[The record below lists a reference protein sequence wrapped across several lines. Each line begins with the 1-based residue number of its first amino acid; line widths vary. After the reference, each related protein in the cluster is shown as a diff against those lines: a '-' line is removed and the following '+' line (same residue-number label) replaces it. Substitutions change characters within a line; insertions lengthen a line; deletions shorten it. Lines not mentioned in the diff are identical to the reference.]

1 MARDATQLS
10 PGVRLTSGGARF
22 TVRAPDAE
30 AVHVCL
36 FDPDD
41 RETTRHRL
49 EPRGDGLFSSEVTG
63 VRAGHR
69 YGLRADGPWDPDN
82 GHRFDGSKLLVDPFA
97 VRLDRPFHYD
107 PRLGEKDVNTAAI
120 VPKAIVEASLKD
132 SEDSPLT
139 PKPGGVIYEIPVR
152 AFTMLHPEIPDEKRG
167 TLAALRHP
175 AIIEHLKSLHIAAI
189 ELMPIAA
196 WIDERHLPPLGLTNA
211 WGYNPVTML
220 ALDPRIAPGGIAEL
234 RALTDEMH
242 RHGIGVLVD
251 VVYNHT
257 GESDL
262 EGPTVSLR
270 GLGNKTFYAHDPE
283 HPGRLINDTGCGNT
297 LACNRPEVRE
307 LVIAAMRHLALQGGV
322 DGFRFDLAPILG
334 RDGDGFSRDAET
346 LATMHADPV
355 LKDRLLVA
363 EPWDIGPGGYQLGN
377 FPDHWLEWNDRAR
390 DDIRTFW
397 RGDAGKTGDL
407 ATRLAGSSDIFG
419 HDGATTTRTVNFVAA
434 HDGFPL
440 GDLVTYAE
448 KHNEANGEDNR
459 DGHNENYSWN
469 CGVEGETDDRAIRA
483 AREADATALIATL
496 FASRGTL
503 LLTAGDEFGH
513 TQQGN
518 NNAYA
523 QDNEMTWRDWAKLD
537 HDRLAHARIW
547 ASLRAE
553 IALLGRTEFLVPAD
567 GSDNPDQVEWHA
579 PDGRALEGDAWND
592 PALSGL
598 VMVLGAP
605 GRRIAIAFNRSR
617 EESQLVLPDGAGW
630 AKLVGDGDEGGLP
643 PRSVSC
649 FQEKPWNQRV

>member
-1 MARDATQLS
+1 MADSSTPSS

-22 TVRAPDAE
+22 TVRAPGAE
-30 AVHVCL
+30 TVQVCL

-49 EPRGDGLFSSEVTG
+49 APQVDGLFSSEIAG

-69 YGLRADGPWDPDN
+69 YGLRAEGPWDPDN
-82 GHRFDGSKLLVDPFA
+82 GHRFDGSKLLIDPYA

-120 VPKAIVEASLKD
+120 VPKSMIETPL
-132 SEDSPLT
+132 EDLADKPLT
-139 PKPGGVIYEIPVR
+139 PAPGGLIYEIPVR
-152 AFTMLHPEIPDEKRG
+152 AFTMLHPDIPEEKRG

-175 AIIEHLKSLHIAAI
+175 AIIKHLKSLHVAAI

-234 RALTDEMH
+234 RALTNEMH

-262 EGPTVSLR
+262 EGPTLSLR
-270 GLGNKTFYAHDPE
+270 GLGNKSFYAHDPD
-283 HPGRLINDTGCGNT
+283 HPGQLINDTGCGNT
-297 LACNRPEVRE
+297 LACDRPEVRE

-334 RDGDGFSRDAET
+334 RDGTGFSPDAEM
-346 LATMHADPV
+346 LAAMRADPA
-355 LKDRLLVA
+355 LADRLLVA

-407 ATRLAGSSDIFG
+407 ATRLAGSSDIFA
-419 HDGATTTRTVNFVAA
+419 HDGAPKTRTVNFVAA

-440 GDLVTYAE
+440 GDLVNFAE
-448 KHNEANGEDNR
+448 KHNEANGEENR

-469 CGVEGETDDRAIRA
+469 CGVEGATDDPQIRA
-483 AREADATALIATL
+483 AREADATALIASL

-513 TQQGN
+513 SQHGN

-523 QDNEMTWRDWAKLD
+523 QDNETTWRDWANLD
-537 HDRLAHARIW
+537 QDRLAHARAW
-547 ASLRAE
+547 ATLRAE
-553 IALLGRTEFLVPAD
+553 TSLLNRTEFLVPAD
-567 GSDNPDQVEWHA
+567 GSDNPDQVEWLA
-579 PDGRALEGDAWND
+579 PDGRALEGDAWNHPD
-592 PALSGL
+592 LSGL

-605 GRRIAIAFNRSR
+605 GGRIAIAFNRSY
-617 EESQLVLPDGAGW
+617 EAVSLVLPDAGEW
-630 AKLVGDGDEGGLP
+630 QRRIGEGELGVLS

-649 FQEKPWNQRV
+649 FTEKPWN

>member
-1 MARDATQLS
+1 MARVATKRT
-10 PGVRLTSGGARF
+10 PGTRLTADGALF
-22 TVRAPDAE
+22 AVRAPHAE

-49 EPRGDGLFSSEVTG
+49 NKREGDLFSGEVAG
-63 VRAGHR
+63 IKAGHR
-69 YGLRADGPWDPDN
+69 YGLRAEGPWDPDN
-82 GHRFDGSKLLVDPFA
+82 GHRFDPSKLLVDPYA

-107 PRLGEKDVNTAAI
+107 PRLGEKDVDTASI
-120 VPKAIVEASLKD
+120 VPKAIVEAPQK
-132 SEDSPLT
+132 PYRGK
-139 PKPGGVIYEIPVR
+139 PHPPRPGGVIYEVPVR
-152 AFTMLHPEIPDEKRG
+152 AFTMLHPDIPAEKRG
-167 TLAALRHP
+167 TLAALTHP
-175 AIIEHLKSLHIAAI
+175 AIIDHLRSLHVSAI

-234 RALTDEMH
+234 RALTTEMH
-242 RHGIGVLVD
+242 KHGIGVLVD

-262 EGPTVSLR
+262 DGPTLSLR
-270 GLGNKTFYAHDPE
+270 GLGNKTFYAHDPD

-297 LACNRPEVRE
+297 LACHRPEARE

-322 DGFRFDLAPILG
+322 DGFRFDLAPVLG
-334 RDGDGFSRDAET
+334 RDGSGFSADAEM
-346 LATMHADPV
+346 LAAMHDDAV

-377 FPDHWLEWNDRAR
+377 FPEPWLEWNDRAR

-397 RGDAGKTGDL
+397 RGDPGKTGDL
-407 ATRLAGSSDIFG
+407 ATRLSGSSDIFG
-419 HDGATTTRTVNFVAA
+419 HGGATATRSVNFIAA

-440 GDLVTYAE
+440 GDLVRYAE

-469 CGVEGETDDRAIRA
+469 CGVEGETDDPDILA

-513 TQQGN
+513 TQHGN

-523 QDNEMTWRDWAKLD
+523 QDNEMTWRDWSALD
-537 HDRLAHARIW
+537 PERLEHARTW
-547 ASLRAE
+547 ADIRARSE
-553 IALLGRTEFLVPAD
+553 LLNRTGFLVAAD
-567 GSDNPDQVEWHA
+567 GSDNPDQVAWLS
-579 PDGRALEGDAWND
+579 PDGNTLEGDAWND
-592 PALSGL
+592 PALGGL

-605 GRRIAIAFNRSR
+605 GSRVAVTFNRSGHSV
-617 EESQLVLPDGAGW
+617 EIALPESRSDWRRQTDSDRNMRVEA
-630 AKLVGDGDEGGLP
+630 
-643 PRSVSC
+643 RSVAC
-649 FQEKPWNQRV
+649 FSEKSWN